1 MEVEHE
7 LERNEEEAMTG
18 EAEMM
23 EEALRMSAE
32 ELFTPPPPSS
42 QQPTQVNFICCVIV
56 HVLCNC
62 ILLTFLSNCFILGS
76 SKLSFRPYKCSCRGG
91 G

>member
-1 MEVEHE
+1 MEVEKE

-42 QQPTQVNFICCVIV
+42 QQPTQVNFI
-56 HVLCNC
+56 
-62 ILLTFLSNCFILGS
+62 
-76 SKLSFRPYKCSCRGG
+76 
-91 G
+91 

>member
-1 MEVEHE
+1 MRYLTEAH
-7 LERNEEEAMTG
+7 EEEAMTG

-42 QQPTQVNFICCVIV
+42 QQPTQVNFI
-56 HVLCNC
+56 
-62 ILLTFLSNCFILGS
+62 
-76 SKLSFRPYKCSCRGG
+76 
-91 G
+91 